1 MAKKWLATRADA
13 RRGARDIQN
22 PEQKPTL
29 SSQGIDE
36 NTINE
41 LFEVIRRGLAERLA
55 AERRRA
61 D

>member
-1 MAKKWLATRADA
+1 MAKRLATRADA
-13 RRGARDIQN
+13 RRGARGIQN

-29 SSQGIDE
+29 SSQDKDE

-41 LFEVIRRGLAERLA
+41 VFEVIRRALAERLA